1 MQAEAFSTAKLLQ
14 KVLEE
19 GQCESGECQSIKK
32 IYKGIWEYC
41 WNNMIDHEHGAWFR
55 IRYFYIY
62 VIISLSNW
70 NLTGY
75 LMYLLHLHLT
85 LFKNSRQSAYWRFK
99 IPGRKNRL
107 SYNRSVLWG
116 DKKQK
121 EPWLLICTT
130 PSRKKKKSS
139 VFAILNMFDVAVEK
153 KTSRI
158 RRCKLQFIWYEI
170 NSNHIFIS
178 EIVRLI
184 YKYATSNIIN
194 SINEFL

>member
-32 IYKGIWEYC
+32 IYKAIWEYC

-70 NLTGY
+70 NPRY
-75 LMYLLHLHLT
+75 VMYFQYLHLT
-85 LFKNSRQSAYWRFK
+85 LFKNSRQSAYWWLE
-99 IPGRKNRL
+99 IPGRKNWL

-121 EPWLLICTT
+121 EPSLLICTT
-130 PSRKKKKSS
+130 SSDKKRK
-139 VFAILNMFDVAVEK
+139 AW
-153 KTSRI
+153 
-158 RRCKLQFIWYEI
+158 CLQ
-170 NSNHIFIS
+170 S
-178 EIVRLI
+178 LI
-184 YKYATSNIIN
+184 C
-194 SINEFL
+194 LMLR

>member
-19 GQCESGECQSIKK
+19 GQYESGECQSIKEM
-32 IYKGIWEYC
+32 YKAIWEYC

-70 NLTGY
+70 NPRY

-85 LFKNSRQSAYWRFK
+85 LFKNSRQSAYWWLE
-99 IPGRKNRL
+99 IPGRKNWL

-130 PSRKKKKSS
+130 SSDKKRK
-139 VFAILNMFDVAVEK
+139 A
-153 KTSRI
+153 
-158 RRCKLQFIWYEI
+158 
-170 NSNHIFIS
+170 
-178 EIVRLI
+178 
-184 YKYATSNIIN
+184 
-194 SINEFL
+194 